1 MLNKISSPLQM
12 AEVGKECREA
22 FDREKS
28 RFVVCAGTGCVSGGS
43 LDVFREF
50 KRLIKARGLQV
61 DVEML
66 FEGRNSKLGA
76 IFSGCYG
83 FCQVGPLVQFQP
95 KGIIYTQVTAQDV
108 DEIIRTTF
116 EEDSV
121 VERLLYRKSD
131 GSLCPTEGEIP
142 FYGKQ
147 KRVILA
153 DCGHINPEDIREYF
167 ATGGYQA
174 LAKALS
180 KMSPEDVIDTI
191 RDSGLRGRG
200 GAGFP
205 AGLKMALARKSRED
219 TKYVICNGD
228 EGDPGAFM
236 DRSVMEANPHSV
248 LEGMAVAAY
257 AIGADKGYIY
267 VRAEYPLAVT
277 RIEIALDQA
286 RRSGVLGS
294 GIMGTDFDFDIEV
307 FQGAGA
313 FICGEATALI
323 RSIEGFRGCPE
334 MTLSYYPTDKG
345 LWDKPTLLNN
355 VKTLALIPKIIANGV
370 RWFTGMGTKG
380 SPGTAVFALTGKVRN
395 NGLIEVPMGITLR
408 EIIFDIGEGLPD
420 GREFKAVQIG
430 GPSGGCLP
438 GELLGIEVD
447 FDSLLDAGAMMGSG
461 GMVVVDDTV
470 CMVDLARYFLTFT
483 QDESCGKCV
492 PCRIGTKRMLE
503 ILTDI
508 CEGRGE
514 QEDIERLK
522 KLALDIKEGS
532 LCALGG
538 TAPNPV
544 LTTLRYFLDEYE
556 AHIHDR
562 RCPAGLCANLIT
574 YHIDPEKCNGCTVC
588 ARNCPADAIIGE
600 KKKPHLIDQDK
611 CIKCHECL
619 NRCRFDAVY
628 TR

>member
-1 MLNKISSPLQM
+1 MLNRIKSPLQV
-12 AEVGKECREA
+12 ADVVRECGEA
-22 FDREKS
+22 LGREKS
-28 RFVVCAGTGCVSGGS
+28 RFVICAGTGCVAGGS
-43 LDVFREF
+43 MDVFREF
-50 KRLIKARGLQV
+50 ERLLKAKGLYG
-61 DVEML
+61 DVQLL
-66 FEGRNSKLGA
+66 FEGHTSPVGV

-95 KGIIYTQVTAQDV
+95 KGIIYTKVTVQDV
-108 DEIIRTTF
+108 DEIIKTTF

-121 VERLLYRKSD
+121 VERLLYRKHD
-131 GSLCPTEGEIP
+131 GTLCPTEDEVP

-153 DCGHINPEDIREYF
+153 ECGHINPEDIREYF

-174 LAKALS
+174 LASALS
-180 KMSPEDVIDTI
+180 KMDPDGVIDI
-191 RDSGLRGRG
+191 ISRSGLRGRG

-205 AGLKMALARKSRED
+205 AGRKMALARESQGGR
-219 TKYVICNGD
+219 KYVICNGD

-236 DRSVMEANPHSV
+236 DRSVLEANPHSV
-248 LEGMAVAAY
+248 LEGMAIAAY

-277 RIEIALDQA
+277 RIDIAIDQA
-286 RRSGVLGS
+286 RRSGVLGK
-294 GIMGTDFDFDIEV
+294 GIMGTDFDFDVEV

-323 RSIEGFRGCPE
+323 RSIEGFRGSPE
-334 MTLSYYPTDKG
+334 MTLSYYPTERG
-345 LWDKPTLLNN
+345 LWGKPTLLNN
-355 VKTLALIPKIIANGV
+355 VKTLAFIPKIIANGV

-380 SPGTAVFALTGKVRN
+380 SPGTAVFALTGEVRN

-408 EIIFDIGEGLPD
+408 EIIFDIGEGVPG

-438 GELLGIEVD
+438 RELLDIEVD

-461 GMVVVDDTV
+461 GMVVVDDTT
-470 CMVDLARYFLTFT
+470 CMVDLARYFLAFT
-483 QDESCGKCV
+483 RMESCGKCV

-503 ILTDI
+503 MLTRI
-508 CEGRGE
+508 CEGKGE
-514 QEDIERLK
+514 PEDVGRLEE
-522 KLALDIKEGS
+522 LALDIKEGS

-544 LTTLRYFLDEYE
+544 LTTLRYFKDEYE
-556 AHIHDR
+556 AHIHEK
-562 RCPAGLCANLIT
+562 RCPAGLCANLVT
-574 YHIDPEKCNGCTVC
+574 FHIDSEKCNGCTVC
-588 ARNCPADAIIGE
+588 ARNCPADAITGE
-600 KKKPHLIDQDK
+600 KKKPHVIDQDK
-611 CIKCHECL
+611 CTKCRECL
-619 NRCRFDAVY
+619 SRCRFDAVY
-628 TR
+628 TE